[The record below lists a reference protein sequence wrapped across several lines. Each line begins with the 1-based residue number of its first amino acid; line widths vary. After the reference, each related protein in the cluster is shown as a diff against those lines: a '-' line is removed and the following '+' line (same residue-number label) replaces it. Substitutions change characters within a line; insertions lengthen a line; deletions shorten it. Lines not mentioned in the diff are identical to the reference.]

1 MIRGTTWIIFLVV
14 NLVFIALYARM
25 FITTYL
31 VSMKRNWS
39 KYRCNP
45 LALPFS
51 DDPGKD
57 FVFCVQNIQSS
68 YMKYLMQPLNY
79 MFDSLGSLA
88 INFDLNILD
97 IRKMF
102 NYVRNQI
109 MFIIKSTFGVMM
121 TIIIEFQRIIMNLKD
136 LFGKMIGIMEVVKGT
151 TEGAIMTGQSAW
163 DGPPGGMIRTLGGLA
178 CFLPETKLKLNNG
191 TIKYM
196 KDLSLGDVL
205 DDGSIVQCV
214 MKLSNFGKDIY
225 HKFEGKGVDG
235 EDIYVTGRHFVQGHD
250 GMFTYVEKH
259 PDSIPVPTKEVGEL
273 SCLITDKHRIS
284 IGNMMFWDWEDDIL
298 YNMLYNT

>member
-1 MIRGTTWIIFLVV
+1 MIKGTTWIIFLVV
-14 NLVFIALYARM
+14 NLVFVALYARM

-31 VSMKRNWS
+31 VAMKKDWA

-45 LALPFS
+45 VAIPFS

-57 FVFCVQNIQSS
+57 FVFCVQNIQSN

-88 INFDLNILD
+88 INFDANLLD

-102 NYVRNQI
+102 NYIRNQI

-121 TIIIEFQRIIMNLKD
+121 AIIIEFQRIIMNLKD

-151 TEGAIMTGQSAW
+151 TSGAIMTGRSAW
-163 DGPPGGMIRTLGGLA
+163 DGPPGGMVRALGGLA
-178 CFLPETKLKLNNG
+178 CFLPETKLKLNDG
-191 TIKYM
+191 TIKCM

-205 DDGSIVQCV
+205 DDNSIVQCV
-214 MKLSNFGKDIY
+214 MKLSNFGNDIY

-235 EDIYVTGRHFVQGHD
+235 EDIYVTGRHFVQGPD
-250 GMFTYVEKH
+250 GKFIHVEKH
-259 PDSIPVPTKEVGEL
+259 PDSIPLPTKEVGEL

-298 YNMLYNT
+298 YSS